1 MPGRHFHFAFEFT
14 DRTPIDGVAAAL
26 VTSLLCH
33 AGLSTE
39 HATAMAADVMTAVRS
54 PGHAPCR
61 VEVDGGVDEVQVL
74 VTRAGVPAWRQTRD
88 VE

>member
-1 MPGRHFHFAFEFT
+1 VPGRHFHFAFEFA
-14 DRTPIDGVAAAL
+14 DETPIDGVASPL

-39 HATAMAADVMTAVRS
+39 HAAAMAADVMTAVRS
-54 PGHAPCR
+54 TGTAPCR
-61 VEVDGGVDEVQVL
+61 VEVDGGVDEVQIV
-74 VTRAGVPAWRQTRD
+74 VTRGGVPAWRGTRE